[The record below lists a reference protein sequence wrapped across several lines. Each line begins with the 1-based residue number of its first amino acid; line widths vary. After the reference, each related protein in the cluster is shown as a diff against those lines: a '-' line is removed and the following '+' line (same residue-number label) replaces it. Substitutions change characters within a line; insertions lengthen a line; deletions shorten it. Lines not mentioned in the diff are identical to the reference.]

1 MWKAQQMMKEGAAA
15 AVIYTDVKVP
25 GIINVTRLSNPLQ
38 QLAFLLYWMG
48 LRQTADI
55 AKWIFKNKFAC

>member
-1 MWKAQQMMKEGAAA
+1 MMKEGAAA

-38 QLAFLLYWMG
+38 QLAFLLY
-48 LRQTADI
+48 
-55 AKWIFKNKFAC
+55 